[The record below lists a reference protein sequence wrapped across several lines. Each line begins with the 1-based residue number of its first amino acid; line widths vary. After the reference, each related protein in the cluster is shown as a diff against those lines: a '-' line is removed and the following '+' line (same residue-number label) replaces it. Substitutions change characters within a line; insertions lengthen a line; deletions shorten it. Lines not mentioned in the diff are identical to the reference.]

1 MNVGYHPAP
10 TDLLTY
16 HRPAAMLLGRSMH
29 RMRVIG
35 LVTYHLSPMVIRLV
49 NKVHPAGGHRLGDL
63 RSPRQWYMLCSD

>member
-35 LVTYHLSPMVIRLV
+35 LVTYGQGELCSPALSPLPSSIA
-49 NKVHPAGGHRLGDL
+49 AGR
-63 RSPRQWYMLCSD
+63 

>member
-1 MNVGYHPAP
+1 MNVVYHPAP

-35 LVTYHLSPMVIRLV
+35 LVTFSPCGE
-49 NKVHPAGGHRLGDL
+49 KLGDF
-63 RSPRQWYMLCSD
+63 

>member
-35 LVTYHLSPMVIRLV
+35 LVTY
-49 NKVHPAGGHRLGDL
+49 DQ
-63 RSPRQWYMLCSD
+63 RS